1 MSRTIDRRDSKT
13 HTGRRVSPPRY
24 CRDTL
29 QRKHH
34 DASLIH
40 DLTRPDNGL
49 ALRTTLLCGLIVLLE
64 GYDLSALGYV
74 VPQLVATWHRP
85 PVAFTAALTAS
96 NLGMFAG
103 AVVCG
108 WLGDRIGR
116 KPVLLGCIA
125 AFGTASLLTAFVT
138 GTGQLAVARLATG
151 FGLGGGIPVCIALVS
166 DLSPPHRQG
175 TLVITMITGVVVG
188 NLAAGIVAARMLA
201 SFGWPSVFIV
211 GGAAPLLLLPLAAT
225 FLRESPAFQAIRSE
239 ATSAGTSIASA
250 ADGAAA
256 LFAAGVG
263 GPTTLLWAINF
274 LNLLT
279 IFFVN
284 SWLPLLLRNMGATP
298 EGAILA
304 TSMFY
309 FGAIVAAFVSAALIG
324 RYGIERVLA
333 LMLLF
338 GGLCIMVTGFAT
350 LSVMSLSVF
359 ILGFGFGTGGTQL
372 GISALPGAIYPTAIR
387 STGAGWATGFG
398 RLGNV
403 AGALL
408 GGALLGLGWSPQQML
423 LALCAA
429 PLVNAG
435 LMWALRRL
443 RRAPAA
449 QSPLYF

>member
-1 MSRTIDRRDSKT
+1 M
-13 HTGRRVSPPRY
+13 
-24 CRDTL
+24 
-29 QRKHH
+29 
-34 DASLIH
+34 AE
-40 DLTRPDNGL
+40 LTRADEAL
-49 ALRTTLLCGLIVLLE
+49 ALRTTLLCGLVVLLE

-74 VPQLVATWHRP
+74 VPQLVEAWHTP

-108 WLGDRIGR
+108 WFGDRYGR

-138 GTGQLAVARLATG
+138 DTTQLTLARLATG
-151 FGLGGGIPVCIALVS
+151 VGLGGGIPVCIALVS
-166 DLSPPHRQG
+166 DVSPPHRQG

-188 NLAAGIVAARMLA
+188 NLAAGLVAARMLS
-201 SFGWPSVFIV
+201 SFGWESVFIV
-211 GGAAPLLLLPLAAT
+211 GGIAPLLLLPLVAM
-225 FLRESPAFQAIRSE
+225 FLRESPEFQAIRSG
-239 ATSAGTSIASA
+239 AAAGTATVST
-250 ADGAAA
+250 GNRAA
-256 LFAAGVG
+256 LFAPGVA

-284 SWLPLLLRNMGATP
+284 SWLPLMLRSMGATP
-298 EGAILA
+298 QGAILA

-309 FGAIVAAFVSAALIG
+309 FGAIAAAFLSAALIG
-324 RYGIERVLA
+324 RYGIERVLTV
-333 LMLLF
+333 MLLF
-338 GGLCIMVTGFAT
+338 GGVCIMVTGVAT
-350 LSVMSLSVF
+350 LSVLSLSLF
-359 ILGFGFGTGGTQL
+359 ILGFGFGTGGSQL

-387 STGAGWATGFG
+387 STGAGWATGVG

-408 GGALLGLGWSPQQML
+408 GGVLLGLGWSPQEML

-429 PLVNAG
+429 PLINSV
-435 LMWALRRL
+435 LMWALGRMRAS
-443 RRAPAA
+443 RRARIAPAVPFLTQA
-449 QSPLYF
+449 